1 MDTAAI
7 LGQLELLGNP
17 LVLAEAGRVGITSN
31 SILGVTMPD
40 VRKLAKPIGKNHALA
55 AELWQTGI
63 FEARV
68 VATLIDDP
76 KQVTAAQMDTWAR
89 DFDNWALVDQTC
101 GNLFDRTPF
110 AYAKA
115 VEWSARTEEFVKRA
129 GFSLM
134 AYLAVHD
141 KKADNMQFVPF
152 FAVLQREA
160 VDERNYVKKAVN
172 WALRGIGKRNMVLN
186 QLAIQS
192 ARAIQQLNSPAAR
205 WIAADA
211 LRELDSEPVQSRL
224 LRK

>member
-1 MDTAAI
+1 MDTAAV
-7 LGQLELLGNP
+7 LGQLESLGDP
-17 LVLAEAGRVGITSN
+17 LVLAEAGRVGIVSKN
-31 SILGVTMPD
+31 ILGVTMPD

-76 KQVTAAQMDTWAR
+76 KQVTAAQMDAWAR

-115 VEWSARTEEFVKRA
+115 VEWSARSEEFVKRA

-141 KKADNMQFVPF
+141 KKADNIQFVPF

-186 QLAIQS
+186 QLAIQT
-192 ARAIQQLNSPAAR
+192 AQDIQRMERPSAR

-211 LRELDSEPVQSRL
+211 LRELRGEAVQARL